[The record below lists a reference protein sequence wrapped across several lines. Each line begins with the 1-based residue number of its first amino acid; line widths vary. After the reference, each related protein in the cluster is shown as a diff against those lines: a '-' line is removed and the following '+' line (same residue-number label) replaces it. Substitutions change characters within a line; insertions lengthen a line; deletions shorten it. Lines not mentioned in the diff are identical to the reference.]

1 MAIAVPN
8 AVDYLNPRLWT
19 GIVKDFPIPM
29 TYMGNSLL
37 PIREVPGDKLMWDM
51 EKARNILAPFVA
63 VDAESPRMSP
73 REITQAQADVL
84 YIKFKRSLAASDVR
98 ILREFGTAPI
108 LTLQANMAAAARARI
123 VGIAEELSKTVD
135 ARVEWMQIQ
144 ALTGGFTIAP
154 NPLSQLGFTMAY
166 PINQV
171 APATLWTDVVNS
183 DPLADIQSWMLQL
196 TYPLTR
202 MVIGRVVLYNLLR
215 NQKLIRQLGFSAGMP
230 SGNAPTSV
238 GQDKI
243 LQFFST
249 ALGLNV
255 QVYDARYTTEVD
267 NGTVTTETVTKFLP
281 DNKVIF
287 LPDQP
292 VGYTAS
298 APAEQNNFQS
308 GKFSWVQD
316 PNAPGAKKDPYVYE
330 LGVGFYGVP
339 IVEYAGW
346 VVCATVG

>member
-123 VGIAEELSKTVD
+123 V
-135 ARVEWMQIQ
+135 
-144 ALTGGFTIAP
+144 GFTIAP